1 MRITII
7 KSDQKG
13 IKALEL
19 GRSKLIVT
27 VMLSVFSLLAVIAAT
42 FYTTKWVLQQDLVS
56 ESAIYKWQAE
66 LSQQKEELERAK
78 KLSEDKVQALSSR
91 LASMQA
97 HILRLD
103 AAGARLAEEAGITDE
118 FGFGAAPAMG
128 GPAEGEDAD
137 KATYH
142 DVASS
147 LDTIQSSIEAKEQQ
161 LFALESLLL
170 DKDISAEQK
179 ITGRPVNT
187 GWLSSPYGYRSD
199 PFTGKRAWHAGIDF
213 SALAGSDVVATAAGV
228 VTTVERK
235 AGYGIFV
242 EISHG
247 DGYTTR
253 YGHNKTVLVKK
264 GDLVEKGETI
274 AKVGSTGRSTGPHVH
289 YEVTRN
295 GKRVNPWRYLKES

>member
-19 GRSKLIVT
+19 GRSKLVVT
-27 VMLSVFSLLAVIAAT
+27 VLLSAFSLLAIIAAT
-42 FYTTKWVLQQDLVS
+42 FYSTKWVLQQDLVS
-56 ESAIYKWQAE
+56 ETAIQKWQVE

-103 AAGARLAEEAGITDE
+103 AAGARLAAEAGITDE

-128 GPAEGEDAD
+128 GPSDDESAD
-137 KATYH
+137 KATYQ

-170 DKDISAEQK
+170 DKNISVEQK

-199 PFTGKRAWHAGIDF
+199 PFSGKRAWHAGIDF
-213 SALAGSDVVATAAGV
+213 SALAGSDVVSTAAGV

-242 EISHG
+242 EVSHG

-264 GDLVEKGETI
+264 GDLVKKGQTI

>member
-19 GRSKLIVT
+19 GRSKLVVT
-27 VMLSVFSLLAVIAAT
+27 ALLSAFTLLAVIAAT

-128 GPAEGEDAD
+128 GPTEDEDAN
-137 KATYH
+137 KATYQ

-170 DKDISAEQK
+170 DKNISAEQK

-187 GWLSSPYGYRSD
+187 GWLSSPYGYRAD

-242 EISHG
+242 EVSHG